1 MKKRI
6 LAALLGFLLLTAV
19 CAQAEYVGVNDD
31 ARKSVNIFLSNF
43 TEQGIRDFE
52 AAQAT
57 DAELCEFAAR
67 HILINRPQWVERG
80 SWSCDGEYLNARV
93 PDAHVPQ
100 IAQLYTG
107 RTPGQMTSQY
117 MLHVDGC
124 YYFSEGA
131 PLDIGFASMSAV
143 QTLSDGC
150 VGVYFGCYG
159 QGWGWSNADCALR
172 PEEAAARYP
181 DCPVYPGYAVI
192 DLGGAPL
199 GTDRSAWHL
208 VSLHINP

>member
-6 LAALLGFLLLTAV
+6 LAALLGLLLLAAA
-19 CAQAEYVGVNDD
+19 CAQAEVVGVDDD

-43 TEQGIRDFE
+43 TEQGIWDFE

-80 SWSCDGEYLNARV
+80 SWSCDEEYLSARV
-93 PDAHVPQ
+93 PDGHVAE

-107 RTPGQMTSQY
+107 RTPGQLTSQY
-117 MLHVDGC
+117 TLHADGY
-124 YYFSEGA
+124 YYFGEGA
-131 PLDIGFASMSAV
+131 PLDIGFASMSVA
-143 QTLSDGC
+143 QTLSNGRI
-150 VGVYFGCYG
+150 GVYFGCYG

-172 PEEAAARYP
+172 PEQAAAKYP
-181 DCPVYPGYAVI
+181 DCGVYAGYAVI

-199 GTDRSAWHL
+199 GTDRSTWRL

>member
-1 MKKRI
+1 MRKRI
-6 LAALLGFLLLTAV
+6 LTALLSILLLTAV
-19 CAQAEYVGVNDD
+19 CAQAEVVGVDDD

-43 TEQGIRDFE
+43 TEQGIEDFE

-80 SWSCDGEYLNARV
+80 SWSYDGEYLNARV
-93 PDAHVPQ
+93 PDEHVPE

-107 RTPGQMTSQY
+107 RTLRQLTSQY
-117 MLHVDGC
+117 TLHVDGY

-131 PLDIGFASMSAV
+131 PLDIGFASMSAA
-143 QTLSDGC
+143 QTLSNGRI
-150 VGVYFGCYG
+150 GVYFGCYG

-172 PEEAAARYP
+172 PEEAAAKYP
-181 DCPVYPGYAVI
+181 DCEVYVGYAVI
-192 DLGGAPL
+192 DLGGSPL
-199 GTDRSAWHL
+199 GTDRSTWRL
-208 VSLHINP
+208 VSLHVNR